1 MERHSKKTG
10 THIII
15 FALGLILIIAI
26 AYLNYG
32 YAVIVEEELWESSI
46 ENITENTT
54 QAANAVASRTAFKR
68 EQLEAEGKVILKINS
83 DSTNELENYVKLYT
97 TPKSPETLVIDG
109 KTYPENTEIIHNED
123 FNSLAD
129 NTTGI
134 IPMHISDYSGM
145 MVIGLFVDVKTAD
158 GKKGYLIKEIPV
170 ADLGDELSV
179 AYYQNHAYS
188 FLIDG
193 QGDIVFGTDAPAD
206 NLFDL
211 LKTYNKSNLA
221 DVAKTQNIV
230 KNGESG
236 WAVLNYK
243 DQYAVYCFV
252 PVKDTGWYM
261 VSVVSKDVVDEQTV
275 EIINQTRFL
284 IALITVGF
292 ILFIVFMLHRERQS
306 LKAIKEEN
314 RQEKRML
321 VASVMKTNSIIVGVD
336 LAEDSSTL
344 ISNNSK
350 LFLDFDFGSKFS
362 DFILAMSKH
371 LLPEYSEEYLET
383 FNINNIKEQLVDDGR
398 KDIVLDTKIF
408 VGDEVHWISSKA
420 VLAESNNDVNIIVFS
435 VKIVDIE
442 KRREEKRREDLSN
455 ALKKTEMAYERLKE
469 QYAIIEALGS
479 IYFSAYVVDLNTYGF
494 YELKTP
500 KDVREIIPFSGDTRK
515 GFETFIEARVK
526 DKNQSSMYAF
536 SNVETLKDR
545 MRNVDS
551 ISMEYESNARGWCRG
566 RWVVISRD
574 EYNDVERVLY
584 VVSDVDEE
592 VRKELENKK
601 RLSEAVENA
610 RMANKAKSE
619 FLSRMSHDIR
629 TPMNVIV
636 GMTELAKKH
645 FDDTN
650 KVLDCLNKID
660 IESMHLQTLINEILD
675 ISAIEAGKM
684 ILRPEDLRLQEVTDN
699 LDASVRSLIISK
711 SIDYTYKEG
720 EIFYPYVRADGLRLS
735 QIYLNLLSN
744 AVKYTPAGGK
754 VMFEIWQTQAL
765 EPGKVELHAK
775 VKDTGIGMSEEFME
789 NMYNEF
795 AREIDT
801 RVNKIQGTGLGLTIV
816 KQLVELMDGE
826 IEVKSIPNKGTVFH
840 VKVTL
845 DYNEKMDV
853 KKREEENAID
863 AGIFA
868 GINAL
873 IAEDNDFNYEI
884 VSELLRDYNI
894 NTSRAEN
901 GADALSMFE
910 EALPGTYNIIL
921 MDMQMPVMDGLEATR
936 AIRALDRA
944 DAKEIPIVAMTAN
957 AYSED
962 AAACKEAGMNEHVA
976 KPIDFK
982 HLMNVILQQ
991 LNL

>member
-1 MERHSKKTG
+1 MGFHELKTAIAGVKILFEIWRKKGSPKLKREINVDMERHSKKTG

-15 FALGLILIIAI
+15 IALGLILIIAI

-83 DSTNELENYVKLYT
+83 DSANELENYLKLYT

-193 QGDIVFGTDAPAD
+193 QGEIVFGTDAPAD

-230 KNGESG
+230 KNDESG

-314 RQEKRML
+314 MKEKKM
-321 VASVMKTNSIIVGVD
+321 
-336 LAEDSSTL
+336 
-344 ISNNSK
+344 
-350 LFLDFDFGSKFS
+350 
-362 DFILAMSKH
+362 
-371 LLPEYSEEYLET
+371 
-383 FNINNIKEQLVDDGR
+383 
-398 KDIVLDTKIF
+398 
-408 VGDEVHWISSKA
+408 
-420 VLAESNNDVNIIVFS
+420 
-435 VKIVDIE
+435 
-442 KRREEKRREDLSN
+442 REEKSREDLAN
-455 ALKKTEMAYERLKE
+455 ALSRSEQAYERLKE

-479 IYFSAYVVDLNTYGF
+479 IYFSAYVIDLKTYGF

-500 KDVREIIPFSGDTRK
+500 KDVREIIPFSGDTNK
-515 GFETFIEARVK
+515 GFDTFIKARVK
-526 DKNQSSMYAF
+526 KGNQSAMYEF
-536 SNVETLKDR
+536 SDVTTLKDR

-551 ISMEYESNARGWCRG
+551 ISMEYESSARGWCRG

-720 EIFYPYVRADGLRLS
+720 EIFYPYVKADGLRLS

-754 VMFEIWQTQAL
+754 VMLEIWQAQAL

-845 DYNEKMDV
+845 DYIEKMDV

-863 AGIFA
+863 AGRFA

-982 HLMNVILQQ
+982 LLMNVIFKQ